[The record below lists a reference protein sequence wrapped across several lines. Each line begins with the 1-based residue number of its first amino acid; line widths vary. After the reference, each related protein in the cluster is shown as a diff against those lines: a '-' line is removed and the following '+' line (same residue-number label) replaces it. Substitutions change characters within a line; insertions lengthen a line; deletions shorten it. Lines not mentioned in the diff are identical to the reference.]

1 MKHYKNIVI
10 KYGGSILKDE
20 TMKKQLFRDIIEL
33 KRKGYCPI
41 IVHGGG
47 AEINTLLEKLGHKP
61 KFVHGLRATDE
72 TTMELVQ
79 MVLCGKVNQ
88 EIVNFINKNGGK
100 AVGLSGKDGQLLL
113 VAKLESRYDL
123 GLVGEVEKVNP
134 AILDL
139 LKADF
144 IPVISPVGTD
154 KKGITYN
161 INADEVAAAI
171 ASALGAK
178 LILLT
183 DVDGV
188 LQDKGDPTSTISVI
202 KTTDIGHLIDNGV
215 ITEGMIP
222 KIKSCLKAIESG
234 VKEINIVKGTQPHM
248 MLKVMRGEK
257 TGTKIL

>member
-1 MKHYKNIVI
+1 
-10 KYGGSILKDE
+10 
-20 TMKKQLFRDIIEL
+20 MKKQLFRDIIEL
-33 KRKGYCPI
+33 KRKDFCPI

-61 KFVHGLRATDE
+61 KFVHGLRVTDE
-72 TTMELVQ
+72 VAMEAVE
-79 MVLCGKVNQ
+79 MVLSGKVNQ
-88 EIVNFINKNGGK
+88 EIVAFINQNGGK

-113 VAKLESRYDL
+113 VAKLEAQYDL

-134 AILDL
+134 AVLDL
-139 LKADF
+139 VKDDF
-144 IPVISPVGTD
+144 IPVISPVGSD
-154 KKGITYN
+154 KKGTTYN
-161 INADEVAAAI
+161 INADEVAAAV
-171 ASALGAK
+171 AAALGAR

-188 LQDKGDPTSTISVI
+188 LQDKNDTASTIPLI

-234 VKEINIVKGTQPHM
+234 VKEINIVKGTQPHVL
-248 MLKVMRGEK
+248 LKVIRGGQ